1 MSNYDNQIESLALNP
16 FAFSPVLIIGNVGCG
31 KTYFLEKYRAKRNIV
46 YKPAFGEWS
55 DNEGA
60 KIFNAE
66 EICKNIIE
74 AIYKSKENSWK
85 EMFDPVDVIIIDDI
99 QRLAGKTTIQQLLF
113 SYFLTCNK
121 AIIITSNSELNK
133 KDFSEELI
141 SFLST
146 GAHIY
151 IDDPDKESKLEF
163 LVTSLCAANMEVEN
177 EALLWLSNQN
187 FISYAAIKGFVK
199 TLNLFSTNGT
209 LSIADCIKCSKGY
222 IY

>member
-1 MSNYDNQIESLALNP
+1 
-16 FAFSPVLIIGNVGCG
+16 
-31 KTYFLEKYRAKRNIV
+31 
-46 YKPAFGEWS
+46 
-55 DNEGA
+55 
-60 KIFNAE
+60 
-66 EICKNIIE
+66 
-74 AIYKSKENSWK
+74 
-85 EMFDPVDVIIIDDI
+85 MFDPVDVIIIDNI